1 MKSYPKPSIRPKVL
15 QKYHETTYGG
25 LPLSAEAI
33 ADATFEE
40 YYALYRLEYPKV
52 SRWRAAMSDF
62 RSLTSQFKPDMKSPL
77 QMLDWP
83 QLIRG
88 WEGLRRLECLTH
100 LSFTLCGTNDNFS
113 ISPLVSVDELR
124 IVSGTSNLLKV
135 LLQSVQAKNIYIDH
149 ENSATVDLSLLKE
162 PTQLESLTIFCG
174 IVRGLAA
181 IQDAPIRELYVSNIH
196 IDEKFGE
203 LLSARANTLESLTI
217 LNARPFGPDF
227 LKPLRSLKRFT
238 IPGDLEYRDVWIRFA
253 VENPFIGCRFI
264 RRESVSSKTKHVKP
278 EEIYRGIDILQITT
292 LEKTYF
298 QIASNVAD
306 EILDQESLDNE
317 IIEDKLKLAA
327 RRNRKRIRWSS
338 ELDALVAQ
346 TEDLNTC
353 RWIIDQVFLMKDS
366 IL

>member
-1 MKSYPKPSIRPKVL
+1 M
-15 QKYHETTYGG
+15 
-25 LPLSAEAI
+25 SAPR
-33 ADATFEE
+33 D
-40 YYALYRLEYPKV
+40 
-52 SRWRAAMSDF
+52 DF

-83 QLIRG
+83 QLIRGRKELDLREVELLPGVRSLILDRIRTLNG